1 MCRTNVTWILQPHG
15 NSIEHMVRNIAQFL
29 LLLATLIGS
38 VPSIFGQQILLGV
51 LEDNP
56 GHYAGEANFRT
67 VRVVFQKKGDDWQP
81 FNSDC
86 RDQACL
92 KAITSTYPSE
102 VTWTVTFDGK
112 NMGQVTSR
120 TPADFAWYGSVGQ
133 QEITSKGPLPTV
145 GVRSSEFGGF
155 SDAAVYRP
163 LVANSQPYF
172 KDPERWK
179 PTVIS
184 ADLAP
189 VLQRGFR
196 KRFPKLCRLS
206 GPDQSRLEPFRYR
219 DADVKVAKAYVSSSG
234 WTVVRLHLQAVDC
247 EDTEAGF
254 EIDDPWFVVNTKQ
267 SATYLDSGMWLVDA
281 GDYDNDGR
289 SELVFSINRYNRG
302 GYEIY
307 YDNFGK
313 RAVFEFSYH

>member
-1 MCRTNVTWILQPHG
+1 
-15 NSIEHMVRNIAQFL
+15 MVRNIARFL
-29 LLLATLIGS
+29 LVLAILIGS

-67 VRVVFQKKGDDWQP
+67 VRVVFEKKGDDWQP
-81 FNSDC
+81 FRSDC

-92 KAITSTYPSE
+92 KTTTSTYPSE

-112 NMGQVTSR
+112 SVGQVTSR
-120 TPADFAWYGSVGQ
+120 TPTDFAWYASVGQ
-133 QEITSKGPLPTV
+133 EEITTKGPVPTV

-163 LVANSQPYF
+163 LIANSQPHF

-184 ADLAP
+184 AELVAI
-189 VLQRGFR
+189 LQKSFR
-196 KRFPKLCRLS
+196 NKFPKLCRLS
-206 GPDQSRLEPFRYR
+206 GPDESKLEPFPYR
-219 DADVKVAKAYVSSSG
+219 DADVKVAKAYASLLG

-254 EIDDPWFVVNTKQ
+254 DIDDPWFVVDTKQ

-302 GYEIY
+302 GYEIF
-307 YDNFGK
+307 YDAFKK
-313 RAVFEFSYH
+313 RAVFEFTYH